1 MTGRWLLP
9 RMGPGLLLALA
20 VLQACSGESAHRG
33 RTFAEWQRDLESDSP
48 AIRLTAVEALE
59 QAGALGVPG
68 LVVALGSTDSAVRW
82 RGARALG
89 RLGPLACEAVP
100 AIGAVVARDSD
111 REARMSAA
119 ESLGWI
125 GDCARLAVPALVTQ
139 ARDDD
144 GDMRSSAALALG
156 RIGWGDDEAV
166 LALIESLKDPRADV
180 RGSAATALGQMGPEA
195 KGAVPALLE
204 ALQDARPLVRALAE
218 EALRKIDDG

>member
-1 MTGRWLLP
+1 MTGRWTLA
-9 RMGPGLLLALA
+9 RMRPGLLLALA
-20 VLQACSGESAHRG
+20 VLQACGGEPGHRG

-48 AIRLTAVEALE
+48 AIRLKAVEALE
-59 QAGALGVPG
+59 QAGAPGVPR
-68 LVVALGSTDSAVRW
+68 LVVALGSADSAVRW
-82 RGARALG
+82 RAARALG

-100 AIGAVVARDSD
+100 AIGAVVARDPD
-111 REARMSAA
+111 RQARVIAA

-125 GDCARLAVPALVTQ
+125 GDCARLAVPALVTR

-180 RGSAATALGQMGPEA
+180 RASAASALGQMGPEA
-195 KGAVPALLE
+195 KEAVPALLE

-218 EALRKIDDG
+218 EALRRIDDG